1 MKAFE
6 AMLSPSVLEKGHART
21 DSSATAE
28 SQTAS
33 SPRSSNWLGIS
44 TKTFFSRTS
53 SLPVVEKPAS
63 DSPRRWSFS
72 FSGHGEKEPKE
83 SPIVR
88 SRKYK
93 RCTRLRSLLTKTVLD
108 TPEGYPSVATFLDSD
123 ENFMLYRRFGYLQ
136 ARLLLDKQD
145 DLRRLEAKLDK
156 LDKEVSEGD
165 RSVNL
170 STRDL
175 KPEDVKIR
183 GTLMDEIERRFCEY
197 GEQIMPPFY
206 AIYQT

>member
-1 MKAFE
+1 
-6 AMLSPSVLEKGHART
+6 
-21 DSSATAE
+21 
-28 SQTAS
+28 
-33 SPRSSNWLGIS
+33 
-44 TKTFFSRTS
+44 
-53 SLPVVEKPAS
+53 
-63 DSPRRWSFS
+63 
-72 FSGHGEKEPKE
+72 
-83 SPIVR
+83 
-88 SRKYK
+88 
-93 RCTRLRSLLTKTVLD
+93 
-108 TPEGYPSVATFLDSD
+108 
-123 ENFMLYRRFGYLQ
+123 MLYRRFGYLQ

-197 GEQIMPPFY
+197 GEHFSIPFY
-206 AIYQT
+206 AIYQA